1 MLESLAHDLRP
12 HHLPERFPRVMNEI
26 ARRWRRPAQLDRYFE
41 DLLMDTRTGRQGFAL
56 TVAVELSTL
65 KDYYQTD
72 VYPKN
77 ECVWQKIYTLPS
89 KGK

>member
-1 MLESLAHDLRP
+1 MSDIPWL
-12 HHLPERFPRVMNEI
+12 
-26 ARRWRRPAQLDRYFE
+26 WRRPAQLGRYLE
-41 DLLMDTRTGRQGFAL
+41 DLLMDKRTGRQGLQL

-65 KDYYQTD
+65 KEYYQTD